1 MATSVIALGGNAI
14 LEKDPTDIGQKETV
28 NRAARYIVE
37 YIKAGNKVAICHGN
51 GPQVGNLLLQQNAAN
66 SEKNPAFKLDTC
78 GAMTEGSIGYW
89 IQQGLD
95 NASKDLG
102 QNIKSLTVITQSE
115 VDKNDPSFRSPS
127 KPIGP
132 FYTKKEVIELQKNS
146 NDMFIEDA
154 GRGYRKVVPSPK
166 PIKIVERDIIKDT
179 VNAGIVPV
187 VAGGGGI
194 PVIIEG
200 NQIKGVEAVIDKDF
214 GSEKVAEG
222 ISADN
227 LIILTAVDSVYI
239 NFGQENQKAL
249 NHVTVAEAEEY
260 IKQGQFAKGSMLP
273 KIQAAILFVM
283 DHPDRKA
290 IITSISNL
298 PNISQNA
305 GTLITD
311 K

>member
-200 NQIKGVEAVIDKDF
+200 NKIKGVEAVIDKDF

-249 NHVTVAEAEEY
+249 NHITVAEAEEY

>member
-28 NRAARYIVE
+28 NRATRYIVE
-37 YIKAGNKVAICHGN
+37 YIMAGNKVAICHGN
-51 GPQVGNLLLQQNAAN
+51 GPQVGNLLLQQSAAN
-66 SEKNPAFKLDTC
+66 SKKNPAFKLDTC

-95 NASKDLG
+95 NASQELG
-102 QNIKSLTVITQSE
+102 ESVKSLTVITQSE
-115 VDKNDPSFRSPS
+115 VDKNDPSFKSPS

-132 FYTKKEVIELQKNS
+132 FYTEKEVIELQKNS
-146 NDMFIEDA
+146 NDTFIEDA

-166 PIKIVERDIIKDT
+166 PVKIVEGDIIKDT
-179 VNAGIVPV
+179 VEAGIVPI

-194 PVIIEG
+194 PVIIEE
-200 NQIKGVEAVIDKDF
+200 NKIKGVEAVIDKDF

-227 LIILTAVDSVYI
+227 LIILTAVDNVYI
-239 NFGQENQKAL
+239 NFGKKDQKAL
-249 NHVTVAEAEEY
+249 NHITVSEAEIY

-273 KIQAAILFVM
+273 KIQAAILFVKN
-283 DHPDRKA
+283 HPDRKA

-298 PNISQNA
+298 PNISENV

>member
-28 NRAARYIVE
+28 NRATRYIVE
-37 YIKAGNKVAICHGN
+37 YIMAGNKVAICHGN
-51 GPQVGNLLLQQNAAN
+51 GPQVGNLLLQQSAAN
-66 SEKNPAFKLDTC
+66 SKKNPAFKLDTC

-95 NASKDLG
+95 NASQELG
-102 QNIKSLTVITQSE
+102 ESVKSLTVITQSE
-115 VDKNDPSFRSPS
+115 VDKNDPSFKSPS

-132 FYTKKEVIELQKNS
+132 FYTEKEVIELQKNS
-146 NDMFIEDA
+146 NDTFIEDA

-166 PIKIVERDIIKDT
+166 PVKIVEGDIIKDT
-179 VNAGIVPV
+179 VDAGIVPI

-194 PVIIEG
+194 PVIIEE
-200 NQIKGVEAVIDKDF
+200 NKIKGVEAVIDKDF

-227 LIILTAVDSVYI
+227 LIILTAVDNVYI
-239 NFGQENQKAL
+239 NFGKRDQKAL
-249 NHVTVAEAEEY
+249 DHITVSEAEKY

-273 KIQAAILFVM
+273 KIQAAILFVKN
-283 DHPDRKA
+283 HPDRKA

-298 PNISQNA
+298 PNISENV

>member
-28 NRAARYIVE
+28 NRATRYIVE
-37 YIKAGNKVAICHGN
+37 YIMAGNKVAICHGN
-51 GPQVGNLLLQQNAAN
+51 GPQVGNLLLQQSAAN
-66 SEKNPAFKLDTC
+66 SKKNPAFKLDTC

-95 NASKDLG
+95 NASQELG
-102 QNIKSLTVITQSE
+102 ENVKSLTVITQSE
-115 VDKNDPSFRSPS
+115 VDKNDPSFKSPS

-132 FYTKKEVIELQKNS
+132 FYTKEEVVELQRNS
-146 NDMFIEDA
+146 NDTFIEDA

-166 PIKIVERDIIKDT
+166 PVKIVEGDIIKDT
-179 VNAGIVPV
+179 VNAGIVPI

-194 PVIIEG
+194 PVIIEE
-200 NQIKGVEAVIDKDF
+200 NKIKGVEAVIDKDF

-222 ISADN
+222 ILADN
-227 LIILTAVDSVYI
+227 LIILTAVDNVYI
-239 NFGQENQKAL
+239 NFGKKDQKAL
-249 NHVTVAEAEEY
+249 NHITVSEAEIY

-273 KIQAAILFVM
+273 KIQAAILFVKN
-283 DHPDRKA
+283 HPDRKA

-298 PNISQNA
+298 PNISENV

>member
-28 NRAARYIVE
+28 NRATRYIVE
-37 YIKAGNKVAICHGN
+37 YIMAGNKVAICHGN
-51 GPQVGNLLLQQNAAN
+51 GPQVGNLLLQQSAAN
-66 SEKNPAFKLDTC
+66 SKKNPAFKLDTC

-95 NASKDLG
+95 NASQELG
-102 QNIKSLTVITQSE
+102 ENVKSLTVITQSE
-115 VDKNDPSFRSPS
+115 VDKNDPSFKSPS

-132 FYTKKEVIELQKNS
+132 FYTKEEVVELQRNS
-146 NDMFIEDA
+146 NDTFIEDA

-166 PIKIVERDIIKDT
+166 PVKIVEGDIIKDT
-179 VNAGIVPV
+179 VNAGIVPI

-194 PVIIEG
+194 PVIIEE
-200 NQIKGVEAVIDKDF
+200 NKIKGVEAVIDKDF

-227 LIILTAVDSVYI
+227 LIILTAVDNVYI
-239 NFGQENQKAL
+239 NFGKKDQKAL
-249 NHVTVAEAEEY
+249 SHITVSEAEIY

-273 KIQAAILFVM
+273 KIQAAILFVKN
-283 DHPDRKA
+283 HPDRKA

-298 PNISQNA
+298 PNISENV
-305 GTLITD
+305 GTIITY

>member
-66 SEKNPAFKLDTC
+66 SKKNPAFKLDTC

-249 NHVTVAEAEEY
+249 NHITVAEAEEY

>member
-28 NRAARYIVE
+28 NRATRYIVE
-37 YIKAGNKVAICHGN
+37 YIMAGNKVAICHGN
-51 GPQVGNLLLQQNAAN
+51 GPQVGNLLLQQSAAN
-66 SEKNPAFKLDTC
+66 SKKNPAFKLDTC

-95 NASKDLG
+95 NASQELG
-102 QNIKSLTVITQSE
+102 ESVKSLTVITQSE
-115 VDKNDPSFRSPS
+115 VDKNDPSFKSPS

-132 FYTKKEVIELQKNS
+132 FYTEKEVIELQKNS
-146 NDMFIEDA
+146 NDTFIEDA

-166 PIKIVERDIIKDT
+166 PVKIVEGDIIKDT
-179 VNAGIVPV
+179 VEAGIVPI

-194 PVIIEG
+194 PVIIEE
-200 NQIKGVEAVIDKDF
+200 NKIKGVEAVIDKDF

-227 LIILTAVDSVYI
+227 LIILTAVDNVYI
-239 NFGQENQKAL
+239 NFGKRDQKAL
-249 NHVTVAEAEEY
+249 DHITVSEAEKY

-273 KIQAAILFVM
+273 KIQAAILFVKN
-283 DHPDRKA
+283 HPDRKA

-298 PNISQNA
+298 PNISENV
-305 GTLITD
+305 GTIITD

>member
-28 NRAARYIVE
+28 NRATRYIVE
-37 YIKAGNKVAICHGN
+37 YIMAGNKVAICHGN
-51 GPQVGNLLLQQNAAN
+51 GPQVGNLLLQQSAAN
-66 SEKNPAFKLDTC
+66 SKKNPAFKLDTC

-95 NASKDLG
+95 NASQELG
-102 QNIKSLTVITQSE
+102 ENVKSLTVITQSE
-115 VDKNDPSFRSPS
+115 VDKNDPSFKSPS

-132 FYTKKEVIELQKNS
+132 FYTKEEVVELQRNS
-146 NDMFIEDA
+146 NDTFIEDA

-166 PIKIVERDIIKDT
+166 PVKIVEGDIIKDT
-179 VNAGIVPV
+179 VNAGIVPI

-194 PVIIEG
+194 PVIIEE
-200 NQIKGVEAVIDKDF
+200 NKIKGVEAVIDKDF

-227 LIILTAVDSVYI
+227 LIILTAVDNVYI
-239 NFGQENQKAL
+239 NFGKKDQKAL
-249 NHVTVAEAEEY
+249 SHITVSEAEIY

-273 KIQAAILFVM
+273 KIQAAILFVKN
-283 DHPDRKA
+283 HPDRKA

-298 PNISQNA
+298 PNISENV
-305 GTLITD
+305 GTIITD

>member
-28 NRAARYIVE
+28 NRATRYIVE
-37 YIKAGNKVAICHGN
+37 YIMAGNKVAICHGN
-51 GPQVGNLLLQQNAAN
+51 GPQVGNLLLQQSAAN
-66 SEKNPAFKLDTC
+66 SKKNPAFKLDTC

-95 NASKDLG
+95 NASQELG
-102 QNIKSLTVITQSE
+102 ESVKSLTVITQSE
-115 VDKNDPSFRSPS
+115 VDKNDPSFKSPS

-132 FYTKKEVIELQKNS
+132 FYTKEEVVELQRNS
-146 NDMFIEDA
+146 NDTFIEDA

-166 PIKIVERDIIKDT
+166 PVKIVEGDIIKDT
-179 VNAGIVPV
+179 VNAGIVPI

-194 PVIIEG
+194 PVIIEE
-200 NQIKGVEAVIDKDF
+200 NKIKGVEAVIDKDF

-227 LIILTAVDSVYI
+227 LIILTAVDNVYI
-239 NFGQENQKAL
+239 NFGKKDQKTL
-249 NHVTVAEAEEY
+249 SHITVSEAEIY

-273 KIQAAILFVM
+273 KIQAAILFVKN
-283 DHPDRKA
+283 HPDRKA

-298 PNISQNA
+298 PNISENV
-305 GTLITD
+305 GTIITD

>member
-28 NRAARYIVE
+28 NRATRYIVE
-37 YIKAGNKVAICHGN
+37 YIMAGNKVAICHGN
-51 GPQVGNLLLQQNAAN
+51 GPQVGNLLLQQSAAN
-66 SEKNPAFKLDTC
+66 SKKNPAFKLDTC

-95 NASKDLG
+95 NASQELG
-102 QNIKSLTVITQSE
+102 ESVKSLTVITQSE
-115 VDKNDPSFRSPS
+115 VDKNDPSFKSPS

-132 FYTKKEVIELQKNS
+132 FYTEKEVIELQKNS
-146 NDMFIEDA
+146 NDTFIEDA

-166 PIKIVERDIIKDT
+166 PVKIVEGDIIKDT
-179 VNAGIVPV
+179 VEAGIVPI

-194 PVIIEG
+194 PVIIEE
-200 NQIKGVEAVIDKDF
+200 NKIKGVEAVIDKDF

-227 LIILTAVDSVYI
+227 LIILTAVDNVYI
-239 NFGQENQKAL
+239 NFGKKDQKAL
-249 NHVTVAEAEEY
+249 SHITVSEAEIY

-273 KIQAAILFVM
+273 KIQAAILFVKN
-283 DHPDRKA
+283 HPDRKA

-298 PNISQNA
+298 PNISENV
-305 GTLITD
+305 GTIITY

>member
-28 NRAARYIVE
+28 NRATRYIVE
-37 YIKAGNKVAICHGN
+37 YIMAGNKVAICHGN
-51 GPQVGNLLLQQNAAN
+51 GPQVGNLLLQQSAAN
-66 SEKNPAFKLDTC
+66 SKKNPAFKLDTC

-95 NASKDLG
+95 NASQELG
-102 QNIKSLTVITQSE
+102 ENVKSLTVITQSE
-115 VDKNDPSFRSPS
+115 VDKNDPSFKSPS

-132 FYTKKEVIELQKNS
+132 FYTKEEVVELQRNS
-146 NDMFIEDA
+146 NDTFIEDA

-166 PIKIVERDIIKDT
+166 PVKIVEGDIIKDT
-179 VNAGIVPV
+179 VNAGIVPI

-200 NQIKGVEAVIDKDF
+200 NKIKGVEAVIDKDF

-227 LIILTAVDSVYI
+227 LIILTAVDNVYI
-239 NFGQENQKAL
+239 NFGKKDQKTL
-249 NHVTVAEAEEY
+249 SHITVSEAEIY

-273 KIQAAILFVM
+273 KIQAAILFVKN
-283 DHPDRKA
+283 HPDRKA

-298 PNISQNA
+298 PNISENV
-305 GTLITD
+305 GTIITD

>member
-28 NRAARYIVE
+28 NRATRYIVE
-37 YIKAGNKVAICHGN
+37 YIMAGNKVAICHGN
-51 GPQVGNLLLQQNAAN
+51 GPQVGNLLLQQSAAN
-66 SEKNPAFKLDTC
+66 SKKNPAFKLDTC

-95 NASKDLG
+95 NASQELG
-102 QNIKSLTVITQSE
+102 ENVKSLTVITQSE
-115 VDKNDPSFRSPS
+115 VDKNDPSFKSPS

-132 FYTKKEVIELQKNS
+132 FYTKEEVVELQRNS
-146 NDMFIEDA
+146 NDTFIEDA

-166 PIKIVERDIIKDT
+166 PVKIVEGDIIKDT
-179 VNAGIVPV
+179 VNAGIVPI

-194 PVIIEG
+194 PVIIEE
-200 NQIKGVEAVIDKDF
+200 NKIKGVEAVIDKDF

-227 LIILTAVDSVYI
+227 LIILTAVDNVYI
-239 NFGQENQKAL
+239 NFGKKDQKAL
-249 NHVTVAEAEEY
+249 SHITVSEAEIY

-273 KIQAAILFVM
+273 KIQAAILFVKN
-283 DHPDRKA
+283 HPDRKA

-298 PNISQNA
+298 PNISENV

-311 K
+311 R

>member
-28 NRAARYIVE
+28 NRATRYIVE
-37 YIKAGNKVAICHGN
+37 YIMAGNKVAICHGN
-51 GPQVGNLLLQQNAAN
+51 GPQVGNLLLQQSAAN
-66 SEKNPAFKLDTC
+66 SKKNPAFKLDTC

-95 NASKDLG
+95 NASQELG
-102 QNIKSLTVITQSE
+102 ESVKSLTVITQSE
-115 VDKNDPSFRSPS
+115 VDKNDPSFKSPS

-132 FYTKKEVIELQKNS
+132 FYTEKEVIELQKNS
-146 NDMFIEDA
+146 NDTFIEDA

-166 PIKIVERDIIKDT
+166 PVKIVEGDIIKDT
-179 VNAGIVPV
+179 VNAGIVPI

-194 PVIIEG
+194 PVIIEE
-200 NQIKGVEAVIDKDF
+200 NKIKGVEAVIDKDF

-227 LIILTAVDSVYI
+227 LIILTAVDNVYI
-239 NFGQENQKAL
+239 NFGKKDQKAL
-249 NHVTVAEAEEY
+249 NHITVSEAEIY

-273 KIQAAILFVM
+273 KIQAAILFVKN
-283 DHPDRKA
+283 HPDRKA

-298 PNISQNA
+298 PNISENV

>member
-28 NRAARYIVE
+28 NRATRYIVE

-51 GPQVGNLLLQQNAAN
+51 GPQVGNLLLQQSAAN
-66 SEKNPAFKLDTC
+66 SKKNPAFKLDTC

-95 NASKDLG
+95 NASQELG
-102 QNIKSLTVITQSE
+102 ENIKSLTVITQSE
-115 VDKNDPSFRSPS
+115 VDKNDPSFKSPS

-132 FYTKKEVIELQKNS
+132 FYTEKEVIELQKSS
-146 NDMFIEDA
+146 NDTFIEDA

-166 PIKIVERDIIKDT
+166 PVKIVEGDIIKDT

-194 PVIIEG
+194 PVVIEE
-200 NQIKGVEAVIDKDF
+200 NKIKGVEAVIDKDF

-227 LIILTAVDSVYI
+227 LIILTAVDNVYI
-239 NFGQENQKAL
+239 NFGEKNQKAL
-249 NHVTVAEAEEY
+249 SHITISEAEKY

-273 KIQAAILFVM
+273 KIQAAILFVKN
-283 DHPDRKA
+283 HPDRKA

-298 PNISQNA
+298 PSISENV

>member
-249 NHVTVAEAEEY
+249 NHITVAEAEEY

-283 DHPDRKA
+283 NHPDRKA

>member
-28 NRAARYIVE
+28 NRATRYIVE
-37 YIKAGNKVAICHGN
+37 YIMAGNKVAICHGN
-51 GPQVGNLLLQQNAAN
+51 GPQVGNLLLQQSAAN
-66 SEKNPAFKLDTC
+66 SKKNPAFKLDTC

-95 NASKDLG
+95 NASQELG
-102 QNIKSLTVITQSE
+102 ENVKSLTVITQSE
-115 VDKNDPSFRSPS
+115 VDKNDPSFKSPS

-132 FYTKKEVIELQKNS
+132 FYTKEEVVELQRNS
-146 NDMFIEDA
+146 NDTFIEDA

-166 PIKIVERDIIKDT
+166 PVKIVEGDIIKDT
-179 VNAGIVPV
+179 VNAGIVPI

-194 PVIIEG
+194 PVIIEE
-200 NQIKGVEAVIDKDF
+200 NKIKGVEAVIDKDF

-227 LIILTAVDSVYI
+227 LIILTAVDNVYI
-239 NFGQENQKAL
+239 NFGKKDQKTL
-249 NHVTVAEAEEY
+249 SHITVSEAEIY

-273 KIQAAILFVM
+273 KIQAAILFVKN
-283 DHPDRKA
+283 HPDRKA

-298 PNISQNA
+298 PNISENV
-305 GTLITD
+305 GTIITY

>member
-28 NRAARYIVE
+28 NRATRYIVE
-37 YIKAGNKVAICHGN
+37 YIMAGNKVAICHGN
-51 GPQVGNLLLQQNAAN
+51 GPQVGNLLLQQSAAN
-66 SEKNPAFKLDTC
+66 SKKNPAFKLDTC

-95 NASKDLG
+95 NASQELG
-102 QNIKSLTVITQSE
+102 ENVKSLTVITQSE
-115 VDKNDPSFRSPS
+115 VDKNDPSFKSPS

-132 FYTKKEVIELQKNS
+132 FYTKEEVVELQRNS
-146 NDMFIEDA
+146 NDTFIEDA

-166 PIKIVERDIIKDT
+166 PVKIVEGDIIKDT
-179 VNAGIVPV
+179 VNAGIVPI

-194 PVIIEG
+194 PVIIEE
-200 NQIKGVEAVIDKDF
+200 NKIKGVEAVIDKDF

-227 LIILTAVDSVYI
+227 LIILTAVDNVYI
-239 NFGQENQKAL
+239 NFGKKDQKAL
-249 NHVTVAEAEEY
+249 SHITVSEAEIY

-273 KIQAAILFVM
+273 KIQAAILFVKN
-283 DHPDRKA
+283 HPDRKA

-298 PNISQNA
+298 PNISENV

>member
-194 PVIIEG
+194 PVIVEG

-249 NHVTVAEAEEY
+249 NHITVAEAEEY

>member
-28 NRAARYIVE
+28 NRATRYIVE
-37 YIKAGNKVAICHGN
+37 YIMAGNKVAICHGN
-51 GPQVGNLLLQQNAAN
+51 GPQVGNLLLQQSAAN
-66 SEKNPAFKLDTC
+66 SKKNPAFKLDTC

-95 NASKDLG
+95 NASQELG
-102 QNIKSLTVITQSE
+102 ESVKSLTVITQSE
-115 VDKNDPSFRSPS
+115 VDKNDPSFKSPS

-132 FYTKKEVIELQKNS
+132 FYTEKEVIELQKNS
-146 NDMFIEDA
+146 NDTFIEDA

-166 PIKIVERDIIKDT
+166 PVKIVEGDIIKDT
-179 VNAGIVPV
+179 VEAGIVPI

-194 PVIIEG
+194 PVIIEE
-200 NQIKGVEAVIDKDF
+200 NKIKGVEAVIDKDF

-227 LIILTAVDSVYI
+227 LIILTAVDNVYI
-239 NFGQENQKAL
+239 NFGKRDQKAL
-249 NHVTVAEAEEY
+249 DHITVSEAEKY

-273 KIQAAILFVM
+273 KIQAAILFVKN
-283 DHPDRKA
+283 HPDRKA

-298 PNISQNA
+298 PNISENV

-311 K
+311 R

>member
-28 NRAARYIVE
+28 NRATRYIVE
-37 YIKAGNKVAICHGN
+37 YIMAGNKVAICHGN
-51 GPQVGNLLLQQNAAN
+51 GPQVGNLLLQQSAAN
-66 SEKNPAFKLDTC
+66 SKKNPAFKLDTC

-95 NASKDLG
+95 NASQELG
-102 QNIKSLTVITQSE
+102 ESVKSLTVITQSE
-115 VDKNDPSFRSPS
+115 VDKNDPSFKSPS

-132 FYTKKEVIELQKNS
+132 FYTKEEVVELQRNS
-146 NDMFIEDA
+146 NDTFIEDA

-166 PIKIVERDIIKDT
+166 PVKIVEGDIIKDT
-179 VNAGIVPV
+179 VEAGIVPI

-194 PVIIEG
+194 PVIIEE
-200 NQIKGVEAVIDKDF
+200 NKIKGVEAVIDKDF

-227 LIILTAVDSVYI
+227 LIILTAVDNVYI
-239 NFGQENQKAL
+239 NFGKRDQKAL
-249 NHVTVAEAEEY
+249 DHITVSEAEKY

-273 KIQAAILFVM
+273 KIQAAILFVKN
-283 DHPDRKA
+283 HPDRKA

-298 PNISQNA
+298 PNISENV

-311 K
+311 R

>member
-28 NRAARYIVE
+28 NRATRYIVE
-37 YIKAGNKVAICHGN
+37 YIMAGNKVAICHGN
-51 GPQVGNLLLQQNAAN
+51 GPQVGNLLLQQSAAN
-66 SEKNPAFKLDTC
+66 SKKNPAFKLDTC

-95 NASKDLG
+95 NASQELG
-102 QNIKSLTVITQSE
+102 ESVKSLTVITQSE
-115 VDKNDPSFRSPS
+115 VDKNDPSFKSPS

-132 FYTKKEVIELQKNS
+132 FYTEKEVIELQKNS
-146 NDMFIEDA
+146 NDTFIEDA

-166 PIKIVERDIIKDT
+166 PVKIVEGYIIKDT
-179 VNAGIVPV
+179 VEAGIVPI

-194 PVIIEG
+194 PVIIEE
-200 NQIKGVEAVIDKDF
+200 NKIKGVEAVIDKDF

-227 LIILTAVDSVYI
+227 LIILTAVDNVYI
-239 NFGQENQKAL
+239 NFGKRDQKAL
-249 NHVTVAEAEEY
+249 DHITVSEAEKY

-273 KIQAAILFVM
+273 KIQAAILFVKN
-283 DHPDRKA
+283 HPDRKA

-298 PNISQNA
+298 PNISENV

-311 K
+311 R

>member
-28 NRAARYIVE
+28 NRATRYIVE
-37 YIKAGNKVAICHGN
+37 YIMAGNKVAICHGN
-51 GPQVGNLLLQQNAAN
+51 GPQVGNLLLQQSAAN
-66 SEKNPAFKLDTC
+66 SKKNPAFKLDTC

-95 NASKDLG
+95 NASQELG
-102 QNIKSLTVITQSE
+102 ESVKSLTVITQSE
-115 VDKNDPSFRSPS
+115 VDKNDPSFKSPS

-132 FYTKKEVIELQKNS
+132 FYTEKEVIELQKNS
-146 NDMFIEDA
+146 NDTFIEDA

-166 PIKIVERDIIKDT
+166 PVKIVEGDIIKDT
-179 VNAGIVPV
+179 VEAGIVPI

-194 PVIIEG
+194 PVIIEE
-200 NQIKGVEAVIDKDF
+200 NKIKGVEAVIDKDF

-227 LIILTAVDSVYI
+227 LIILTAVDNVYI
-239 NFGQENQKAL
+239 NFGKRDQKAL
-249 NHVTVAEAEEY
+249 DHITVSEAEKY

-273 KIQAAILFVM
+273 KIQAAILFVKN
-283 DHPDRKA
+283 HPDRKA

-298 PNISQNA
+298 PNISENV

>member
-28 NRAARYIVE
+28 NRATRYIVE
-37 YIKAGNKVAICHGN
+37 YIMAGNKVAICHGN
-51 GPQVGNLLLQQNAAN
+51 GPQVGNLLLQQSAAN
-66 SEKNPAFKLDTC
+66 SKKNPAFKLDTC

-95 NASKDLG
+95 NASQELG
-102 QNIKSLTVITQSE
+102 ESVKSLTVITQSE
-115 VDKNDPSFRSPS
+115 VDKNDPSFKSPS

-132 FYTKKEVIELQKNS
+132 FYTEKEVIELQKNS
-146 NDMFIEDA
+146 NDTFIEDA

-166 PIKIVERDIIKDT
+166 PVKIVEGDIIKDT
-179 VNAGIVPV
+179 VDAGIVPI

-194 PVIIEG
+194 PVIIEE
-200 NQIKGVEAVIDKDF
+200 NKIKGVEAVIDKDF

-227 LIILTAVDSVYI
+227 LIILTAVDNVYI
-239 NFGQENQKAL
+239 NFGKRDQKAL
-249 NHVTVAEAEEY
+249 DHITVSEAEKY

-273 KIQAAILFVM
+273 KIQAAILFVKN
-283 DHPDRKA
+283 HPDRKA

-298 PNISQNA
+298 PNISENVV
-305 GTLITD
+305 TLITD

>member
-28 NRAARYIVE
+28 NRATRYIVE
-37 YIKAGNKVAICHGN
+37 YIMAGNKVAICHGN
-51 GPQVGNLLLQQNAAN
+51 GPQVGNLLLQQSAAN
-66 SEKNPAFKLDTC
+66 SKKNPAFKLDTC
-78 GAMTEGSIGYW
+78 GAMTEGSIVYC
-89 IQQGLD
+89 IQQGFD
-95 NASKDLG
+95 NASQELG
-102 QNIKSLTVITQSE
+102 ENVKSLTVITQSE
-115 VDKNDPSFRSPS
+115 VDKNDPSFKSPS

-132 FYTKKEVIELQKNS
+132 FYTEKEVIELQKNS
-146 NDMFIEDA
+146 NDTFIEDA

-166 PIKIVERDIIKDT
+166 PVKIVEGDIIKDT
-179 VNAGIVPV
+179 VEAGIVPI

-194 PVIIEG
+194 PVIIEE
-200 NQIKGVEAVIDKDF
+200 NKIKGVEAVIDKDF

-227 LIILTAVDSVYI
+227 LIILTAVDNVYI
-239 NFGQENQKAL
+239 NFGKKDQKAL
-249 NHVTVAEAEEY
+249 NHITVSEAEIY

-273 KIQAAILFVM
+273 KIQAAILFVKN
-283 DHPDRKA
+283 HPDRKA

-298 PNISQNA
+298 PNISENV

>member
-28 NRAARYIVE
+28 NRATRYIVE
-37 YIKAGNKVAICHGN
+37 YIMAGNKVAICHGN
-51 GPQVGNLLLQQNAAN
+51 GPQVGNLLLQQSAAN
-66 SEKNPAFKLDTC
+66 SKKNPAFKLDTC

-95 NASKDLG
+95 NASQELG
-102 QNIKSLTVITQSE
+102 ENVKSLTVITQSE
-115 VDKNDPSFRSPS
+115 VDKNDPSFKSPS

-132 FYTKKEVIELQKNS
+132 FYTKEEVVELQRNS
-146 NDMFIEDA
+146 NDTFIEDA

-166 PIKIVERDIIKDT
+166 PVKIVEGDIIKDT
-179 VNAGIVPV
+179 VNAGIVPI

-194 PVIIEG
+194 PVIIEE
-200 NQIKGVEAVIDKDF
+200 NKIKGVEAVIDKDF

-227 LIILTAVDSVYI
+227 LIILTAVDNVYI
-239 NFGQENQKAL
+239 NFGKKDQKTL
-249 NHVTVAEAEEY
+249 SHITVSEAEIY

-273 KIQAAILFVM
+273 KIQAAILFVKN
-283 DHPDRKA
+283 HPDRKA

-298 PNISQNA
+298 PNISENV

>member
-28 NRAARYIVE
+28 NRATRYIVE
-37 YIKAGNKVAICHGN
+37 YIMAGNKVAICHGN
-51 GPQVGNLLLQQNAAN
+51 GPQVGNLLLQQSAAN
-66 SEKNPAFKLDTC
+66 SKKNPAFKLDTC

-95 NASKDLG
+95 NASQELG
-102 QNIKSLTVITQSE
+102 ENVKSLTVITQSE
-115 VDKNDPSFRSPS
+115 VDKNDPSFKSPS

-132 FYTKKEVIELQKNS
+132 FYTKEEVVELQRNS
-146 NDMFIEDA
+146 TDTFIEDA

-166 PIKIVERDIIKDT
+166 PVKIVEGDIIKDT
-179 VNAGIVPV
+179 VNAGIVPI

-194 PVIIEG
+194 PVIIEE
-200 NQIKGVEAVIDKDF
+200 NKIKGVEAVIDKDF

-227 LIILTAVDSVYI
+227 LIILTAVDNVYI
-239 NFGQENQKAL
+239 NFGKKDQKAL
-249 NHVTVAEAEEY
+249 SHITVSEAEIY

-273 KIQAAILFVM
+273 KIQAAILFVKN
-283 DHPDRKA
+283 HPDRKA

-298 PNISQNA
+298 PNISENV
-305 GTLITD
+305 GTIITD

>member
-28 NRAARYIVE
+28 NRATRYIVE
-37 YIKAGNKVAICHGN
+37 YIMAGNKVAICHGN
-51 GPQVGNLLLQQNAAN
+51 GPQVGNLLLQQSAAN
-66 SEKNPAFKLDTC
+66 SKKNPAFKLDTC

-95 NASKDLG
+95 NASQELG
-102 QNIKSLTVITQSE
+102 ENVKSLTVITQSE
-115 VDKNDPSFRSPS
+115 VDKNDPSFKSPS

-132 FYTKKEVIELQKNS
+132 FYTKEEVVELQRNS
-146 NDMFIEDA
+146 NDTFIEDA

-166 PIKIVERDIIKDT
+166 PVKIVEGDIIKDT
-179 VNAGIVPV
+179 VNAGIVPI

-194 PVIIEG
+194 PVIIEE
-200 NQIKGVEAVIDKDF
+200 NKIKGVEAVIDKDF

-227 LIILTAVDSVYI
+227 LIILTAVDNVYI
-239 NFGQENQKAL
+239 NFGKKDQKTL
-249 NHVTVAEAEEY
+249 SHITVSEAEIY

-273 KIQAAILFVM
+273 KIQAAILFVKN
-283 DHPDRKA
+283 HPDRKA

-298 PNISQNA
+298 PNISENV
-305 GTLITD
+305 GTIITD

>member
-249 NHVTVAEAEEY
+249 NHITVAEAEEY

>member
-37 YIKAGNKVAICHGN
+37 YIKDGNKVAICHGN

-194 PVIIEG
+194 PVIVEG

-249 NHVTVAEAEEY
+249 NHITVAEAEEY

>member
-28 NRAARYIVE
+28 NRATRYIVE
-37 YIKAGNKVAICHGN
+37 YIMAGNKVAICHGN
-51 GPQVGNLLLQQNAAN
+51 GPQVGNLLLQQSAAN
-66 SEKNPAFKLDTC
+66 SKKNPAFKLDTC

-95 NASKDLG
+95 NASQELG
-102 QNIKSLTVITQSE
+102 ESVKSLTVITQSE
-115 VDKNDPSFRSPS
+115 VDKNDPSFKSPS

-132 FYTKKEVIELQKNS
+132 FYTEKEVIELQKNS
-146 NDMFIEDA
+146 NDTFIEDA

-166 PIKIVERDIIKDT
+166 PVKIVEGDIIKDT
-179 VNAGIVPV
+179 VDAGIVPI

-194 PVIIEG
+194 PVIIEE
-200 NQIKGVEAVIDKDF
+200 NKIKGVEAVIDKDF

-227 LIILTAVDSVYI
+227 LIILTAVDNVYI
-239 NFGQENQKAL
+239 NFGKRDQKAL
-249 NHVTVAEAEEY
+249 DHITVSEAEKY

-273 KIQAAILFVM
+273 KIQAAILFVKN
-283 DHPDRKA
+283 HPDRKA

-298 PNISQNA
+298 PNISENV

-311 K
+311 R